1 MRNRMSATSLLANAS
16 TDKPTGCARVFR
28 YIFENPGCNYKQI
41 ASALRMPAATVTG
54 RVNELMYDL
63 QYIRIVTVV
72 DNMQLYRVRAAGE
85 PLNHRS
91 KSPAEVLQDKLD
103 AVCVAY
109 GIEPERLHEL
119 YMSHIESKLQL
130 KLAL

>member
-1 MRNRMSATSLLANAS
+1 MSATSLLANAS

-103 AVCVAY
+103 VYIFETEIGLWQRGDTLGCKIRCRKKMKY
-109 GIEPERLHEL
+109 GE
-119 YMSHIESKLQL
+119 
-130 KLAL
+130 